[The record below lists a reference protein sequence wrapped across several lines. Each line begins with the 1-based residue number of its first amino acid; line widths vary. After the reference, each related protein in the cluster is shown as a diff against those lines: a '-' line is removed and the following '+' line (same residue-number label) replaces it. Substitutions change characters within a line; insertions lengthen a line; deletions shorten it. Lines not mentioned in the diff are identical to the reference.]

1 MSIQHTDSCVF
12 QAHHLNQK
20 SNDELVNKI
29 CDTMEIIALAMN
41 DPNVRSAPQLVNDLN
56 RVKVYVIL
64 SQLGDTFTEF
74 TPPRALLV

>member
-56 RVKVYVIL
+56 RVKVYVTCFSARGYVYRI
-64 SQLGDTFTEF
+64 
-74 TPPRALLV
+74 PPPAPLV